1 MSKPSAADAELVLRL
16 YEVRRDPEL
25 RKARQWLISD
35 FKATTWEEVEAQ
47 YLTGSEPDRFFRMV
61 TSYWEMLAAMVNR
74 GVLNEDLYFDTT
86 GEHVVV
92 WNKIKAI
99 VPGARAKIRP
109 TYLWNLEQMVRRH
122 LAWRE
127 STYGTAA
134 AVIEAGS
141 QLSKK
146 GPKPPKAM
154 KAKKLKKRA
163 R

>member
-16 YEVRRDPEL
+16 YEIRRDPEL

-35 FKATTWEEVEAQ
+35 FKATSWGEVEAQ

-127 STYGTAA
+127 STYPTAET
-134 AVIEAGS
+134 VIEAGS

-146 GPKPPKAM
+146 GPKPPKPLKIK
-154 KAKKLKKRA
+154 KAKKRS

>member
-25 RKARQWLISD
+25 RKARQWMLSE
-35 FKATTWEEVEAQ
+35 FKATSWDEVGAD
-47 YLTGSEPDRFFRMV
+47 YLSGSESDRWFRMV
-61 TSYWEMLAAMVNR
+61 TSYWEMVAAMVNR
-74 GVLNEDLYFDTT
+74 GALNQELYFDST

-92 WNKIKAI
+92 WNKIKGI
-99 VPGARAKIRP
+99 VPGAREKIRP
-109 TYLWNLEQMVRRH
+109 TYLWNLEQLVRRH

-127 STYGTAA
+127 STFPTAA

-141 QLSKK
+141 RLGKK
-146 GPKPPKAM
+146 ATKLPKALKIK
-154 KAKKLKKRA
+154 KAKKHA

>member
-16 YEVRRDPEL
+16 YEIRRDPEL
-25 RKARQWLISD
+25 RKARQWLLSD
-35 FKATTWEEVEAQ
+35 FKATTWEEIEAQ
-47 YLTGSEPDRFFRMV
+47 YLSGTEPDRFFRMV

-74 GVLNEDLYFDTT
+74 GVLNEDLYFDST

-92 WNKIKAI
+92 WNRIKAI

-127 STYGTAA
+127 NTYATAA
-134 AVIEAGS
+134 EVIEAGS
-141 QLSKK
+141 QLRTK
-146 GPKPPKAM
+146 GPKALKL
-154 KAKKLKKRA
+154 KKLKKRA

>member
-1 MSKPSAADAELVLRL
+1 MSKPSTADAELVLRL
-16 YEVRRDPEL
+16 YEIRRDPEL
-25 RKARQWLISD
+25 RKARQWLISE

-47 YLTGSEPDRFFRMV
+47 YLSGTEPDRFFRMV

-74 GVLNEDLYFDTT
+74 GVLNEDLYFDST

-92 WNKIKAI
+92 WNRIKAI

-127 STYGTAA
+127 STYATAA
-134 AVIEAGS
+134 DVIEAGS
-141 QLSKK
+141 QLRSK
-146 GPKPPKAM
+146 GPKTLKL
-154 KAKKLKKRA
+154 KKLKKRA

>member
-16 YEVRRDPEL
+16 YEIRRDPEL
-25 RKARQWLISD
+25 RKARQWLLSE
-35 FKATTWEEVEAQ
+35 FKATTWDEVEAQ
-47 YLTGSEPDRFFRMV
+47 YLSGTEPDRYFRMV

-74 GVLNEDLYFDTT
+74 GVLNEDLYFDST

-92 WNKIKAI
+92 WNRIKAI

-109 TYLWNLEQMVRRH
+109 TYLWNLEQLVRRH

-127 STYGTAA
+127 STYATAA
-134 AVIEAGS
+134 EVIEAGS
-141 QLSKK
+141 QLRSK
-146 GPKPPKAM
+146 GAKPPKSVKM
-154 KAKKLKKRA
+154 KKLKKRA

>member
-16 YEVRRDPEL
+16 YEIRRDPEL
-25 RKARQWLISD
+25 RKARQWLLSE

-47 YLTGSEPDRFFRMV
+47 YLSGTEPDRFFRMV

-74 GVLNEDLYFDTT
+74 GVLNEDLYFDST

-92 WNKIKAI
+92 WNRIKAI

-109 TYLWNLEQMVRRH
+109 TYLWNLEQLVRRH

-127 STYGTAA
+127 STYATAA
-134 AVIEAGS
+134 DVIEAGS
-141 QLSKK
+141 QLRSK
-146 GPKPPKAM
+146 GPKALKL
-154 KAKKLKKRA
+154 KKLKKRA

>member
-1 MSKPSAADAELVLRL
+1 MSKPSTADAELVLRL
-16 YEVRRDPEL
+16 YEIRRDPEL
-25 RKARQWLISD
+25 RKARQWLLSE
-35 FKATTWEEVEAQ
+35 FKAATWEELEAH
-47 YLTGSEPDRFFRMV
+47 YLTGSEPDRYFRMV
-61 TSYWEMLAAMVNR
+61 TSYWEMVAAMVNR

-122 LAWRE
+122 VAWRE
-127 STYGTAA
+127 STYPTAA
-134 AVIEAGS
+134 EVIEAGS

-154 KAKKLKKRA
+154 KMKKSKKRA